1 MKHYICCLLALLSCG
16 AFSGCSDFLEEQSQ
30 DKYYIS
36 SYADLDELLIGDCYL
51 RTKASQ
57 PLASSPDIG
66 YFLPYICDEIEEQ
79 NGTFSQTFDDHE
91 SIFGYFT
98 WQDRVGATEDDSG
111 FKSENGTWKETYRL
125 INVANNIINEV
136 PKIPQATAQEKAGA
150 LRVNGEAHFL
160 RALYY
165 FWLVNLYAKPYQ
177 PSSARTD
184 LGVPIK
190 VFPEVKDQRFRRNT
204 VQEVY
209 DQILADLQVAESS
222 LNQSEPRKTIYR
234 ADSTAVNLLLSRVYL
249 YMQRWEDASRYA
261 DKVLRAPHTQLENLN
276 TAEEAFLR
284 KDNPEVL
291 FSMGGSDVTCTMCNS
306 WKSFRVSHDLYQTYA
321 DEDLRKTQWWWTYED
336 FVGDIKPKM
345 PNKTTVETTSQEY
358 YYYGYNWASNGALA
372 EVSDRFLFRTA
383 EAYLNKAEAEAYLGH
398 DGIARDII
406 NRLRMNRYQTGSD
419 YQLTESGDKL
429 IEAIRDERRRELAL
443 EGHRWFD
450 LRRYAVCA
458 VHPQSKEIVHE
469 YTLFE
474 SRNSTTMTERRRY
487 VLKAND
493 PAYTLPIPNEV
504 LEFNTGMQNNEHPR
518 RDYTL
523 IPIH

>member
-1 MKHYICCLLALLSCG
+1 MKLNKLLTGICLLT
-16 AFSGCSDFLEEQSQ
+16 AFAACDNYLDITPKGEAVLNTTDDYLGLLEEEMPTYTGSEFGYLANVVTYYDRSQ
-30 DKYYIS
+30 LDGYSFPLIS
-36 SYADLDELLIGDCYL
+36 SSYFWDESVDRAQYMDDAAGESQLYNNCYARISRY
-51 RTKASQ
+51 
-57 PLASSPDIG
+57 
-66 YFLPYICDEIEEQ
+66 
-79 NGTFSQTFDDHE
+79 
-91 SIFGYFT
+91 
-98 WQDRVGATEDDSG
+98 
-111 FKSENGTWKETYRL
+111 
-125 INVANNIINEV
+125 NIIIDNIGNAEG
-136 PKIPQATAQEKAGA
+136 PASDKRLATAQAK
-150 LRVNGEAHFL
+150 VM
-160 RALYY
+160 RAYNY

-190 VFPEVKDQRFRRNT
+190 IFPEVKDQRFRRNT

-276 TAEEAFLR
+276 TTEEAFLR

-345 PNKTTVETTSQEY
+345 PYKATVETTSQEY
-358 YYYGYNWASNGALA
+358 YYYGYNWASKGALA

-406 NRLRMNRYQTGSD
+406 NRLRINRYQTGSD

>member
-1 MKHYICCLLALLSCG
+1 M
-16 AFSGCSDFLEEQSQ
+16 
-30 DKYYIS
+30 
-36 SYADLDELLIGDCYL
+36 
-51 RTKASQ
+51 
-57 PLASSPDIG
+57 
-66 YFLPYICDEIEEQ
+66 
-79 NGTFSQTFDDHE
+79 
-91 SIFGYFT
+91 
-98 WQDRVGATEDDSG
+98 
-111 FKSENGTWKETYRL
+111 
-125 INVANNIINEV
+125 
-136 PKIPQATAQEKAGA
+136 
-150 LRVNGEAHFL
+150 
-160 RALYY
+160 YY

-345 PNKTTVETTSQEY
+345 PYKATVETTSQEY

-429 IEAIRDERRRELAL
+429 IEAIRDGRRRELAL